1 MGWNHQLVY
10 TVYKLQYKMHSK
22 NQKHHRWVI
31 GCYRRGIYG
40 TESQVQQFLHA
51 WQGRLLL
58 ALLDLC
64 LGPPS
69 ATASGIPAVVLQGG
83 SGDFSTH
90 CFWAKTGKIIEGDWT
105 IWKSHEVLLMIC
117 RSRFQVASSDTL
129 EMWSLQLRLL
139 VTWTR
144 ERSSNFVLPFV
155 RLVNRDA
162 LMRSLQ
168 NDFASRISSRKRK
181 FWEVHDAWKQNWKT
195 TTELK
200 WIYTLLENYY

>member
-1 MGWNHQLVY
+1 MSYWMLSAWNLWNRVTGP
-10 TVYKLQYKMHSK
+10 TVSPCLARPTATSLT
-22 NQKHHRWVI
+22 WSLF
-31 GCYRRGIYG
+31 G
-40 TESQVQQFLHA
+40 TAQ
-51 WQGRLLL
+51 R
-58 ALLDLC
+58 
-64 LGPPS
+64 
-69 ATASGIPAVVLQGG
+69 TASGIPAVVLQGG